1 MIKKLLLVLV
11 PLVSIS
17 FSFSQEKEKIKG
29 SKIVIIK
36 ETPINGFNKI
46 VVSEQFEI
54 TLKEGEAQSVQ
65 IEADDNLHD
74 VIKFTVVDS
83 TLHFE
88 TIRRIT
94 SKKELKIKVT
104 YTNALKHIE
113 TKENGE
119 VSSLTSINSD
129 EMTLV
134 HNGSSKAFL
143 NIKSPKFK
151 LINSDKAK
159 LKLNVT
165 TKLATLELNDNSK
178 IEALINTDTMQVDLY
193 QRASA
198 NIEGDLIDLNVR
210 ADNSSTFT
218 GKNLTA
224 ATGSNV
230 QADLNA
236 DVYIQVTDKLTIEA
250 LGSSEVYIYAEPE
263 IELLKFTDTAKL
275 HKKELKSQ

>member
-1 MIKKLLLVLV
+1 MIKKLLFVFVLIG
-11 PLVSIS
+11 SITATYA
-17 FSFSQEKEKIKG
+17 QKKEKIKG
-29 SKIVIIK
+29 SKIVTIQ
-36 ETPINGFNKI
+36 ETQINSFNRI
-46 VVSEQFEI
+46 VVGEKFEI
-54 TLKEGEAQSVQ
+54 TLTEGETPSVE

-74 VIKFTVVDS
+74 VIKITVADS
-83 TLHFE
+83 TLYFK
-88 TIRRIT
+88 TTRRIT
-94 SKKELKIKVT
+94 TKKELKIKVT
-104 YTNALKHIE
+104 YTNALKQIE
-113 TKENGE
+113 TKEDGE
-119 VSSLTSINSD
+119 VSSLTSVNND

-134 HNGSSKAFL
+134 HSGSSKAFL

-178 IEALINTDTMQVDLY
+178 LEALINTDSMQVDLY

-198 NIEGDLIDLNVR
+198 NVEGDLIDLNVR

-224 ATGSNV
+224 TTGNV
-230 QADLNA
+230 QADLNS
-236 DVYIQVTDKLTIEA
+236 DVYVQATDKLIIKA

-263 IELLKFTDTAKL
+263 IELLKFAGTAKL

>member
-36 ETPINGFNKI
+36 ETPINGFNRI

-54 TLKEGEAQSVQ
+54 ALKEGEAPSVQ

-74 VIKFTVVDS
+74 VINITVVDS
-83 TLHFE
+83 TLYFE
-88 TIRRIT
+88 TMRRIT

-134 HNGSSKAFL
+134 HSGSSKAFL

-151 LINSDKAK
+151 LINSEKAK

-165 TKLATLELNDNSK
+165 AKLASLELNDNSK
-178 IEALINTDTMQVDLY
+178 LEALINTDAMQVDLY

-224 ATGSNV
+224 TTGAV

-236 DVYIQVTDKLTIEA
+236 NVYIQATDKLTIEA